1 MDRIFFFPILIALV
15 TLAAVYLWGGLQALI
30 LAAILSVLEVTL
42 SFDNAVVNAKVL
54 KKMDET
60 WQRRFLT
67 WGILIAVFGT
77 RLVLPILIVSAVVWL
92 SPLAV
97 LGLVLYDSAHYAEL
111 LEQVHPAISSFGG
124 AFLLMV
130 ALKYFFDEAKEIH
143 WIRMIEKRLAGWGR
157 IEAVEIALALVI
169 LVTLASVSTVPAVIL
184 SAGIIGIVLFILVEG
199 LANSLGSGSS
209 LVAGT
214 GLSLFLYLNVLDS
227 AFSLDGVIGAF
238 ALTVQLPIIVA
249 GLGIGAY
256 FVRSMTVYLVRNKT
270 LDNLIYLEHGAHW
283 AILGLA
289 LSMFAGLLIHVPE
302 IIIGSIGL
310 FFVLLAYVSSR
321 RERAQAS

>member
-1 MDRIFFFPILIALV
+1 MNRLFIFPIAITVV
-15 TLAAVYLWGGLQALI
+15 TLAAVYLWGGLQAFI

-54 KKMDET
+54 KRMDEK

-67 WGILIAVFGT
+67 WGILLAVFGT
-77 RLVLPILIVSAVVWL
+77 RLVLPILIVSVVVWL
-92 SPLAV
+92 TPFAV
-97 LGLVLYDSAHYAEL
+97 LSLVINDSVRYAEL
-111 LEQVHPAISSFGG
+111 LDQVHPAISAFGG

-143 WIRMIEKRLAGWGR
+143 WIRAIEKRLAGWGR
-157 IEAVEIALALVI
+157 IEAVEIGLALGLLVI
-169 LVTLASVSTVPAVIL
+169 LASVSSTPAAIL
-184 SAGIIGIVLFILVEG
+184 TAGIVGIILFIFVEG
-199 LANSLGSGSS
+199 LANSLGSGTA
-209 LVAGT
+209 LVAGS

-238 ALTVQLPIIVA
+238 ALTTQLPIIVA

-256 FVRSMTVYLVRNKT
+256 FVRTMTVYLVRNKT

-289 LSMFAGLLIHVPE
+289 VSMFAGLIVHVPE
-302 IIIGSIGL
+302 IVIGSIGL
-310 FFVLLAYVSSR
+310 FFVLLAYISSR
-321 RERAQAS
+321 RERARSV